1 MILHSNGNLKK
12 RMRID
17 FNKNRITASA
27 MALGVLALLLIGIL
41 LGYRKLGGI
50 MDQIYKIKQEIFL
63 ARQAQGNLS
72 NMNRELSDYEK
83 RFLAVDQKFIDAK
96 IPRDYI
102 KFLQQKSEEC
112 SVPFKIM
119 STNNGVAAKN
129 INAVL
134 FRLQFSGEFG
144 QAMCFLGHLESNMWI
159 AEVTEMNIT
168 GQGGSKNVDINVLVQ
183 IYSK

>member
-1 MILHSNGNLKK
+1 MIINFS
-12 RMRID
+12 
-17 FNKNRITASA
+17 KNRITVAIV
-27 MALGVLALLLIGIL
+27 ALGVLVLLLIGIL
-41 LGYRKLGGI
+41 LGYRKLNVI
-50 MDQIYKIKQEIFL
+50 MDQIYKVKQEIFL
-63 ARQAQGNLS
+63 ARQAQGNLV
-72 NMNRELSDYEK
+72 NMDRELSDYEK

-96 IPRDYI
+96 MPRDYI